1 MKETN
6 VCVCVGPEA
15 GPYGVLCL
23 CVCVVFP
30 STVQSVVRESQV
42 IRESKEKQIGELK
55 KMSDQSTDSLKNEWE
70 KKVKES

>member
-1 MKETN
+1 M
-6 VCVCVGPEA
+6 
-15 GPYGVLCL
+15 

>member
-1 MKETN
+1 M
-6 VCVCVGPEA
+6 CVWALRLGLTEFSV
-15 GPYGVLCL
+15 